1 MSSVCGKIQVK
12 CLLKGWAV
20 GDCFGI
26 PIGPALDVRGGSKR
40 ATVIHFWDNK
50 TVLDLVGEWVGGGRE
65 D

>member
-26 PIGPALDVRGGSKR
+26 PIGPALDVRGGFQTSHR
-40 ATVIHFWDNK
+40 NT
-50 TVLDLVGEWVGGGRE
+50 LLG
-65 D
+65 